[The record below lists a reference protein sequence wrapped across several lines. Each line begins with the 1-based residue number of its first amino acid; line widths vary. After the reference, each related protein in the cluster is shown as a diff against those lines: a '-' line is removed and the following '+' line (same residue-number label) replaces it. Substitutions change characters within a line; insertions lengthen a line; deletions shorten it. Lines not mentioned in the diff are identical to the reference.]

1 MKLLLS
7 YESHNLLV
15 ESCNTFETELDNV
28 LNEKMGDVLGSP
40 IKYLKIKNN
49 AKKYQKALVN
59 QALNDIDYAKKKAK
73 TKGQRTKEET
83 EVLNQANKA
92 KNAQLGNQATTIGM
106 RMDNLAS
113 NDGLKKVATLA
124 KSKAKVAAAEIAI
137 KAADETENKIL
148 QVRIK
153 KQQQKAKDAQQAL
166 KDYESEAKN
175 NPDGTSDAATATTV
189 PEKPPGKK
197 EIDAM
202 KANIESLKKKSEQ
215 IENLIKKQKEAG
227 NDDTVKKAEK
237 MLSDRKSELENAQKT
252 LDKATK
258 KADESTFISQYYY
271 LLETLDELEGDLEI
285 LKRSLDV

>member
-83 EVLNQANKA
+83 EVLDQANKA
-92 KNAQLGNQATTIGM
+92 KNSQLGNQATTIGL
-106 RMDNLAS
+106 RMDDLAS

-148 QVRIK
+148 QVR
-153 KQQQKAKDAQQAL
+153 D
-166 KDYESEAKN
+166 
-175 NPDGTSDAATATTV
+175 
-189 PEKPPGKK
+189 
-197 EIDAM
+197 
-202 KANIESLKKKSEQ
+202 
-215 IENLIKKQKEAG
+215 
-227 NDDTVKKAEK
+227 
-237 MLSDRKSELENAQKT
+237 
-252 LDKATK
+252 
-258 KADESTFISQYYY
+258 IS
-271 LLETLDELEGDLEI
+271 I
-285 LKRSLDV
+285 I